1 LRIPHIGWNDVSFLR
16 PSPLTV
22 GLPPAGRPF
31 YHVHSLAARPADGDD
46 VVATTSYGERFAS
59 IVQRDLVF
67 GVQFHPEKSSA
78 DGLRLLADFVGVCRD
93 GGGGAGPSRATAL
106 RA

>member
-1 LRIPHIGWNDVSFLR
+1 
-16 PSPLTV
+16 
-22 GLPPAGRPF
+22 
-31 YHVHSLAARPADGDD
+31 VHSLAARPADGDD
-46 VVATTSYGERFAS
+46 IVATTSYGERFAT

-78 DGLRLLADFVGVCRD
+78 DGLTLLEGFVGVCGN